1 MTQFELQQL
10 KSLCNCPGDLAYC
23 FGEWHAN
30 NCSEES
36 KQHILTTYFKKY
48 KLLSR
53 IKSMDLEKDR
63 DNKML
68 IRFQL
73 KNDPKEYVLVGI
85 LDEENNE
92 PMVMLAQKRPTYLD
106 N

>member
-10 KSLCNCPGDLAYC
+10 KSLCDNPRDLIRC
-23 FGEWHAN
+23 FGEWHHN
-30 NCSEES
+30 NFSEES
-36 KQHILTTYFKKY
+36 KQHILTAYFRKY

-73 KNDPKEYVLVGI
+73 KNDPNEYALFGI
-85 LDEENNE
+85 LGEDNE
-92 PMVMLAQKRPTYLD
+92 PGIVLAQRRPDYL
-106 N
+106 NN